1 MRWPSRFTPRGAPV
15 PPVPQ
20 VSPSLPGSPALGR
33 PSSTLELI
41 SDLLSDSGK
50 TCRFVFIVG
59 SVLVIIAACIAG
71 DCFAIMAAARELKGI
86 PVTTTVSVG
95 ATSASVLTLVVT
107 LVARWVRNLTGRSGQ
122 SGPSEPPSGT
132 RT

>member
-1 MRWPSRFTPRGAPV
+1 MRWPSRFTPGGAPV

-50 TCRFVFIVG
+50 TRRFVFIVG
-59 SVLVIIAACIAG
+59 SVFVIIAVCIAG

-107 LVARWVRNLTGRSGQ
+107 LMARWVRNLTRRSGQ
-122 SGPSEPPSGT
+122 SGPSAPPNGT
-132 RT
+132 GI